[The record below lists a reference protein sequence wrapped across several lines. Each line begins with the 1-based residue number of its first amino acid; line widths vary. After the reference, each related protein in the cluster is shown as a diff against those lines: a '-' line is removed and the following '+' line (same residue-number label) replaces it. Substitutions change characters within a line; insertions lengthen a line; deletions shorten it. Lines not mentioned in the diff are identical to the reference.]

1 MSGASNLSTFWQWDH
16 VCGQLWGVGLYYW
29 KRAFYFRGCF
39 NEWSLVSLSFSRVWY
54 CHYRLHIRELTAWPQ
69 RQRHR
74 ERERERERENTYM
87 DICFFDI
94 FYKTLSVFLHSNF
107 GCYESDIHIWF
118 LLSKTNIPRPTDNL
132 NLSLPLS
139 LISHWSWYHLWVML
153 MLAEDYIGW
162 WWW

>member
-74 ERERERERENTYM
+74 ERERERERE
-87 DICFFDI
+87 
-94 FYKTLSVFLHSNF
+94 K
-107 GCYESDIHIWF
+107 ERIHIWIYASSIF
-118 LLSKTNIPRPTDNL
+118 FIKPFQIFCTPILDAMNLISTYDSSYPKLIFPAQQTIWISLYLSVSYPTDHDTIYG
-132 NLSLPLS
+132 SC
-139 LISHWSWYHLWVML
+139 WC
-153 MLAEDYIGW
+153 
-162 WWW
+162 